1 MRRSPVALAALSLSV
16 LLLAGCAGT
25 PAESTEN
32 AGSADSSGVF
42 PTTVDT
48 KFGEVTVE
56 EEPQR
61 IVALGWGDAEAVLAL
76 GLQPVGASDWLG
88 FGGSGVG
95 PWAEDLYDEAPEIIA
110 TLEPS
115 YEAIAALK
123 PDLILDVK
131 SSGDSERY
139 ERLSSIATTIGV
151 PEDGDS
157 YLVSGDEQMTM
168 ISTALG
174 MADKGEELLADVDA
188 SFAEAAE
195 AHPEFEGKTIT
206 VSAYTSDGWGAYIDG
221 VERVTFMQK
230 LGFVQS
236 PTIQGLTPDG
246 FSVPISSE
254 QLDLLESDVLVV
266 FPIWVETSEVTSQP
280 LFNAIPAVTEG
291 RSIILDDELISN
303 AYSLGSV
310 LSTQYAIENVV
321 PMLVEAT
328 Q

>member
-1 MRRSPVALAALSLSV
+1 MRRSLAAIAALSLSAI
-16 LLLAGCAGT
+16 LLAGCASS
-25 PAESTEN
+25 PAESSDGAGDTE
-32 AGSADSSGVF
+32 ASGAF
-42 PTTVDT
+42 PVSIDT

-56 EEPQR
+56 SAPQR
-61 IVALGWGDAEAVLAL
+61 IVALGWGDAETVLAL
-76 GLQPVGASDWLG
+76 GEQPVGASDWLG

-139 ERLSSIATTIGV
+139 KRLSSIATTIGV

-157 YLVSGDEQMTM
+157 YLTGSEEQVTM

-174 MADKGEELLADVDA
+174 MADKGQELLDDVDA
-188 SFAEAAE
+188 SFAEAAA
-195 AHPEFEGKTIT
+195 AHPEFAGKSVT
-206 VSAYTSDGWGAYIDG
+206 VAAYTSEGWGAYIDE
-221 VERVTFMQK
+221 VERVQFMEK

-236 PTIQGLTPDG
+236 PTIAGLTPEG

-254 QLDLLESDVLVV
+254 QLDLLDADLLVV

-280 LFNAIPAVTEG
+280 LFNAIPAVAEG
-291 RSIILDDELISN
+291 HSVILDDELISS
-303 AYSLGSV
+303 AYSLSSV
-310 LSTQYAIENVV
+310 LSQKYAIENVV
-321 PMLVEAT
+321 PLLEDAV

>member
-1 MRRSPVALAALSLSV
+1 MRRSPVALAALLLSV

-25 PAESTEN
+25 PAEGTEN
-32 AGSADSSGVF
+32 AGSTDSSGVF
-42 PTTVDT
+42 PATVDT

-157 YLVSGDEQMTM
+157 YLVSGNEQMTM

-174 MADKGEELLADVDA
+174 MADKGEELLADVDT
-188 SFAEAAE
+188 SFAEAAA

-280 LFNAIPAVTEG
+280 LFNAIPAVAEG

>member
-1 MRRSPVALAALSLSV
+1 MRRPLAALAALSLTALV
-16 LLLAGCAGT
+16 LAGCAST
-25 PAESTEN
+25 PA
-32 AGSADSSGVF
+32 AGVDSDSPAASGAF
-42 PTTVDT
+42 PVTVDT
-48 KFGEVTVE
+48 KFGEVTVDE
-56 EEPQR
+56 APQR
-61 IVALGWGDAEAVLAL
+61 IVALGWGDAETVLAL
-76 GLQPVGASDWLG
+76 GQQPVGASDWLG

-131 SSGDSERY
+131 SSGDAERY

-157 YLVSGDEQMTM
+157 YLTGSAEQVTM

-174 MADKGEELLADVDA
+174 MADKGEELLAGIDED
-188 SFAEAAE
+188 FAAA
-195 AHPEFEGKTIT
+195 AAANPEFAGKTVT
-206 VSAYTSDGWGAYIDG
+206 VAAFSSKGWGAYIEG
-221 VERVTFMQK
+221 VERVQFMER
-230 LGFVQS
+230 LGFVPS
-236 PTIQGLTPDG
+236 PTIAGLTPEG

-254 QLDLLESDVLVV
+254 QLDLLESDLLVV

-280 LFNAIPAVTEG
+280 LFNAIPAVAEG
-291 RSIILDDELISN
+291 RSVILDDELISS

-310 LSTQYAIENVV
+310 LSQEYAIENVV
-321 PMLVEAT
+321 PLLADAVK
-328 Q
+328 

>member
-1 MRRSPVALAALSLSV
+1 MRRQFAAIAALSLSALV
-16 LLLAGCAGT
+16 LAGCAST
-25 PAESTEN
+25 PAASD
-32 AGSADSSGVF
+32 DSDSPAASGAF
-42 PTTVDT
+42 PVTVDT
-48 KFGEVTVE
+48 KFGEVTVD

-61 IVALGWGDAEAVLAL
+61 IVALGWGDAETVLAL
-76 GLQPVGASDWLG
+76 GKQPVGASDWLG

-131 SSGDSERY
+131 SSGDAERY
-139 ERLSSIATTIGV
+139 ERLSSIATTIGI

-157 YLVSGDEQMTM
+157 YLTGSEEQVAM
-168 ISTALG
+168 ISEALG
-174 MADKGEELLADVDA
+174 MADKGVELLAGVADT
-188 SFAEAAE
+188 FAAAAE
-195 AHPEFEGKTIT
+195 AHPEFADKTVT
-206 VSAYTSDGWGAYIDG
+206 VAAYSSEGWGAYIDG
-221 VERVTFMQK
+221 VERVQFMEK

-236 PTIQGLTPDG
+236 PTIEGLTPDG

-254 QLDLLESDVLVV
+254 QLDLLESDLLVV

-280 LFNAIPAVTEG
+280 LFNAIPAVAEG
-291 RSIILDDELISN
+291 RSVILDDELISS

-310 LSTQYAIENVV
+310 LSQKYAIDNVV
-321 PMLVEAT
+321 PLLADAV

>member
-25 PAESTEN
+25 PAEGTEN
-32 AGSADSSGVF
+32 AGSTDSSGVF
-42 PTTVDT
+42 PATVDT

-157 YLVSGDEQMTM
+157 YLVSGNEQMTM

-174 MADKGEELLADVDA
+174 MADKGEELLADVDT
-188 SFAEAAE
+188 SFAEAAA

-280 LFNAIPAVTEG
+280 LFNAIPAVAEG

>member
-25 PAESTEN
+25 PAEGTEN
-32 AGSADSSGVF
+32 AGSTDSSGVF
-42 PTTVDT
+42 PATVDT
-48 KFGEVTVE
+48 RFGEVTVE

-157 YLVSGDEQMTM
+157 YLVSGNEQMTM

-188 SFAEAAE
+188 SFAEAAA

-280 LFNAIPAVTEG
+280 LFNAIPAVAEG

>member
-25 PAESTEN
+25 PAEGTEN
-32 AGSADSSGVF
+32 AGSTDSSGVF
-42 PTTVDT
+42 PATVDT
-48 KFGEVTVE
+48 KFGEITVE
-56 EEPQR
+56 EEPQH

-157 YLVSGDEQMTM
+157 YLVSGNEQMTM

-174 MADKGEELLADVDA
+174 MADKGEELLADVDT
-188 SFAEAAE
+188 SFAEAAA

-280 LFNAIPAVTEG
+280 LFNAIPAVAEG